1 MPGIMDF
8 GFEGMEDAAPWIG
21 WKYVQY
27 SLAALAILA
36 FIWFM
41 VKPNLDR
48 SLFRSRFG
56 LKIRRLFAE
65 WLSGLKATFAA
76 FFAMLK
82 SGNSVKMKRNAAVDH
97 KKMSEEIFAAY
108 SPAKKKKIQE
118 NVSLFARLIIW
129 GREERGVEWKPSF
142 APLEYCGI
150 LARVIRAAVD
160 AERAG
165 RAAASGPNPASAHT
179 TPAAD
184 NTAALA
190 GAAAYGANAEA
201 TAGSVLRCGRLFEQ
215 ALYSPVDLTRAEQDE
230 FKMLVETTV
239 REAQESG

>member
-1 MPGIMDF
+1 
-8 GFEGMEDAAPWIG
+8 MEDSTPWIG

-41 VKPNLDR
+41 VKPFLDR
-48 SLFRSRFG
+48 SFFRSRFG
-56 LKIRRLFAE
+56 LKIHRLFAE
-65 WLSGLKATFAA
+65 WLSGLKAAFAT

-82 SGNSVKMKRNAAVDH
+82 SGNSVKMKRNVVVNH

-129 GREERGVEWKPSF
+129 GREERGVQWKPSF

-150 LARVIRAAVD
+150 LARAILAAAVD
-160 AERAG
+160 
-165 RAAASGPNPASAHT
+165 SGQNPASAHT
-179 TPAAD
+179 TTAAD

-190 GAAAYGANAEA
+190 DAAAYGANAEA
-201 TAGSVLRCGRLFEQ
+201 TAGSVLRCGRIFEQ
-215 ALYSPVDLTRAEQDE
+215 ALYSPVDLARAEQDE
-230 FKMLVETTV
+230 FKTLVETMV
-239 REAQESG
+239 RETQESG

>member
-1 MPGIMDF
+1 
-8 GFEGMEDAAPWIG
+8 MEDSTPWMG

-41 VKPNLDR
+41 VKPLLDR

-56 LKIRRLFAE
+56 LKIRLLFAE
-65 WLSGLKATFAA
+65 WLSGLKAALAA

-150 LARVIRAAVD
+150 LARVIRAAAD
-160 AERAG
+160 SE
-165 RAAASGPNPASAHT
+165 PNPVAAHT
-179 TPAAD
+179 TTAAD
-184 NTAALA
+184 NMAALA

-201 TAGSVLRCGRLFEQ
+201 TAGCVLRCGRLFEQ

-230 FKMLVETTV
+230 FKTLVETTV
-239 REAQESG
+239 RETRESG